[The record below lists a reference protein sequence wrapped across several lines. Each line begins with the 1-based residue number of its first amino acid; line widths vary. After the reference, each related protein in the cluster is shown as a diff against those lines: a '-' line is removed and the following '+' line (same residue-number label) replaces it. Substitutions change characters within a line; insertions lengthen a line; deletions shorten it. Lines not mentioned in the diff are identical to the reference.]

1 MNSRLLQARSAF
13 LAFVAIAAVALF
25 AAVPLAA
32 QQQAAQPRG
41 AQPQRAQPQQHAAV
55 SRPPAPAPQFEHA
68 DRNKDGLVD
77 KSEAGV
83 VPGLSANFERADRNK
98 DGKLDKEEFAR
109 GLAIVAGTSRP

>member
-1 MNSRLLQARSAF
+1 MNSRLRQARSAF
-13 LAFVAIAAVALF
+13 LAFLAAAIVASFV
-25 AAVPLAA
+25 AVPLAA
-32 QQQAAQPRG
+32 QQQGAQQPRQG
-41 AQPQRAQPQQHAAV
+41 AQQHAAV
-55 SRPPAPAPQFEHA
+55 SRQPAPAPQFEHA

-109 GLAIVAGTSRP
+109 GLAIVVGQK